1 MLLYF
6 PTKSKIIS
14 QKNIFILVKVECIL
28 DFIDSFDVRIFIFQV
43 IPHEKLIL
51 KIIEKTTNQLYI
63 LRIYLIFRCLRY

>member
-28 DFIDSFDVRIFIFQV
+28 DFIDIFDVRIFIFQV